1 MIKVIITFLV
11 VATVFAI
18 GTIIYVILDILLS
31 PRKREEPVEEPA
43 PAPTVIVPEPIPEPV
58 PIVVPVIVDHVDA
71 EEANALLSDSDAIEL
86 AEYEECG
93 NEGKQGIINLGVV
106 SMVFEPNAVV
116 TLEALK
122 ELKLIPK
129 KVQRVKIL
137 ADGILDKPL
146 TVKAESFSVEAMK
159 MIELTG
165 GKVVIL
171 RTPEQLERLKA
182 RRERERLLNLS

>member
-11 VATVFAI
+11 VAPVFAI

-58 PIVVPVIVDHVDA
+58 PVVVPVIVDHVDA

-122 ELKLIPK
+122 ELKLISK

-165 GKVVIL
+165 GRVVIL

>member
-116 TLEALK
+116 TLDALK
-122 ELKLIPK
+122 ELKLISK

>member
-1 MIKVIITFLV
+1 MITVIITFLV

-18 GTIIYVILDILLS
+18 GTIVYVILDMLI
-31 PRKREEPVEEPA
+31 PQIKKEEPVPEPTPA
-43 PAPTVIVPEPIPEPV
+43 PPVIVPEPIPTPV
-58 PIVVPVIVDHVDA
+58 PVVVPVIVDHVDA

-93 NEGKQGIINLGVV
+93 NEGKQGIINLGVI

-129 KVQRVKIL
+129 KVERVKIL

-171 RTPEQLERLKA
+171 RTPEHLERLKA

>member
-58 PIVVPVIVDHVDA
+58 PVVVPVIVDHVDA

-116 TLEALK
+116 TLDALK
-122 ELKLIPK
+122 ELKLISK

-165 GKVVIL
+165 GRVVIL

>member
-58 PIVVPVIVDHVDA
+58 PVVVPVIVDHVDA

-122 ELKLIPK
+122 ELKLISK

-165 GKVVIL
+165 GRVVIL